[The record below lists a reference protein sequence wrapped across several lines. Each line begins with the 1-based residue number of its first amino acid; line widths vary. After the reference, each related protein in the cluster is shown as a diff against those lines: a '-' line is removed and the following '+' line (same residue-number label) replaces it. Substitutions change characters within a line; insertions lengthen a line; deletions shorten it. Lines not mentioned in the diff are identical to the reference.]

1 LKDLTTGKEGKLI
14 LHFALPMLAGN
25 VFQQLYNVVDSIVVG
40 RAIGKEAL
48 AAVGANFPFI
58 FALISFVVGIAIGS
72 TVIISQ
78 FFGAGKMAEVKR
90 TIDTLY
96 IFMFFAALAVTFLG
110 IVFAGFIFHL
120 IDLPADVLPSAV
132 QYFRVYSLGFI
143 FFFGFQGTSAIMRG
157 LGDSK
162 TPFYFL
168 VGSTL
173 MNIVLDLVFVLV
185 FHWGIGGVAAATVV
199 SQAAAFFAIIFYM
212 NRYHKFLDF
221 RPRHMVFD
229 KVIFKK
235 SLKIGLPTGFQQTF
249 VAVGF
254 LALYRIVNMFGTSTI
269 AAYSIAVR
277 IDSFAAMPA
286 MNFSSALATFV
297 GQNIG
302 AGKMERVHKGLKATL
317 LMANLVAVAISVL
330 ALLFAKPLMEVF
342 TKDQQVVEIGKHYL
356 LIVPLFYMVFATMF
370 SINGVMRG
378 AGDTMIPMVFTI
390 ISLWFV
396 RIPASWLLS
405 LKFGAIGIWWGIPIA
420 WFVSL
425 ILAFTYYKT
434 GRWKSKAV
442 VKGGRNKVA
451 DLSE

>member
-1 LKDLTTGKEGKLI
+1 MNDLTTGKEGKLI
-14 LHFALPMLAGN
+14 FHFALPMLAGN
-25 VFQQLYNVVDSIVVG
+25 VFQQMYNVVDSIVVG

-78 FFGAGKMAEVKR
+78 YFGAKKMEQVKR

-96 IFMFFAALAVTFLG
+96 IFMFFAAIAITILG
-110 IVFAGFIFHL
+110 ILFAKDIFRL
-120 IDLPADVLPSAV
+120 IDLPADVLPEAV
-132 QYFRVYSLGFI
+132 QYFKVYALGFI

-168 VGSTL
+168 GGSTML
-173 MNIVLDLVFVLV
+173 NIALDLVFVLI
-185 FHWGIGGVAAATVV
+185 FHWGIKGVAAATVI

-221 RPRHMVFD
+221 HPLRMRFD
-229 KVIFKK
+229 KIIFRK

-249 VAVGF
+249 VALGF
-254 LALYRIVNMFGTSTI
+254 MALYRIVNMFGTSTI
-269 AAYSIAVR
+269 AAYSVAIR

-286 MNFSSALATFV
+286 MNFSAALATFV

-302 AGKMERVHKGLKATL
+302 AGKMERIHKGLVATL
-317 LMANLVAVAISVL
+317 IMANIVAVVISAL
-330 ALLFAKPLMEVF
+330 ALLFAKPLMQIF
-342 TKDQQVVEIGKHYL
+342 TKDAGVVEIGKHYL

-378 AGDTMIPMVFTI
+378 AGDTMVPMFISI

-396 RIPASWLLS
+396 RIPVSWFLS
-405 LKFGAIGIWWGIPIA
+405 LKFGAIGIWWGIPVA
-420 WFVSL
+420 WFVGL
-425 ILAFTYYKT
+425 MLAFTYYKT
-434 GRWKSKAV
+434 DRWKTKAV
-442 VKGGRNKVA
+442 MRGGR
-451 DLSE
+451 

>member
-1 LKDLTTGKEGKLI
+1 MKDLTTGKEGKLI

-78 FFGAGKMAEVKR
+78 YFGAKKMEQVKR
-90 TIDTLY
+90 AIDTLY
-96 IFMFFAALAVTFLG
+96 IFMFFAAIAITILG
-110 IVFAGFIFHL
+110 ILFAKDIFRL
-120 IDLPADVLPSAV
+120 IDLPADVLPEAV
-132 QYFRVYSLGFI
+132 QYFKVYALGFI

-168 VGSTL
+168 GGSTL
-173 MNIVLDLVFVLV
+173 LNIALDLIFVLI
-185 FHWGIGGVAAATVV
+185 FHWGIKGVAAATVI
-199 SQAAAFFAIIFYM
+199 SQAAAFFAIVFYM

-221 RPRHMVFD
+221 HPRRMRFD
-229 KVIFKK
+229 KIIFRK

-249 VAVGF
+249 VALGF
-254 LALYRIVNMFGTSTI
+254 MALFRIVNMFGTSTI
-269 AAYSIAVR
+269 AAYSVAIR

-286 MNFSSALATFV
+286 MNFSAALATFV

-302 AGKMERVHKGLKATL
+302 AGKMERIRKGLIATL
-317 LMANLVAVAISVL
+317 LMANIVAVVISVL
-330 ALLFAKPLMEVF
+330 ALLFAEPLMQIF
-342 TKDQQVVEIGKHYL
+342 TKDAGVVEIGKHYL

-378 AGDTMIPMVFTI
+378 AGDTMIPMFISI

-396 RIPASWLLS
+396 RIPVSWFLS
-405 LKFGAIGIWWGIPIA
+405 LKFGAIGIWWGIPVA
-420 WFVSL
+420 WFVGL
-425 ILAFTYYKT
+425 TLAFTYYKT
-434 GRWKSKAV
+434 GRWKAKVV
-442 VKGGRNKVA
+442 VKEGKLR
-451 DLSE
+451 

>member
-1 LKDLTTGKEGKLI
+1 MKDLTTGKEGRLI

-72 TVIISQ
+72 TVVISQ
-78 FFGAGKMAEVKR
+78 YFGAKKMAAVKR
-90 TIDTLY
+90 AIDTLY
-96 IFMFFAALAVTFLG
+96 IFMFFAALVVTTLG
-110 IVFAGFIFHL
+110 ILFAKDIFRL
-120 IDLPADVLPSAV
+120 IDLPADVLPAAV
-132 QYFRVYSLGFI
+132 QYFRVYALGFI

-168 VGSTL
+168 GGSTL
-173 MNIVLDLVFVLV
+173 LNIALDLIFVLV
-185 FHWGIGGVAAATVV
+185 FHWGIKGVAAATVMA
-199 SQAAAFFAIIFYM
+199 QATAFFAIIFYM

-221 RPRHMVFD
+221 RPLKMRFD
-229 KVIFKK
+229 KLIFRQ

-249 VAVGF
+249 VALGF
-254 LALYRIVNMFGTSTI
+254 MALYRIVNMFGTPTI
-269 AAYSIAVR
+269 AAYSVAIR

-286 MNFSSALATFV
+286 MNFSAALATFV

-302 AGKMERVHKGLKATL
+302 AGKTERIHKGLMATL
-317 LMANLVAVAISVL
+317 LMANMVAVVISVV
-330 ALLFAKPLMEVF
+330 ALLFAAPLMQIF
-342 TKDQQVVEIGKHYL
+342 TKDAQVVEIGKHYL

-378 AGDTMIPMVFTI
+378 AGDTLIPMFFTI

-396 RIPASWLLS
+396 RIPASWFLS
-405 LKFGAIGIWWGIPIA
+405 QKFGAIGIWWGIPIA
-420 WFVSL
+420 WFVAL
-425 ILAFTYYKT
+425 TLAFTYYKT
-434 GRWKSKAV
+434 GRWKTKAV
-442 VKGGRNKVA
+442 VRGR
-451 DLSE
+451 